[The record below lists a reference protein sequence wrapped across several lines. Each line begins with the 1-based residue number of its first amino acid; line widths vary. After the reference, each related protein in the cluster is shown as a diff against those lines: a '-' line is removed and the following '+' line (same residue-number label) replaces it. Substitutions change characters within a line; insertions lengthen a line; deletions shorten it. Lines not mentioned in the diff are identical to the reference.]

1 MRSVLTLTRGRKA
14 ALVSLLFHGLVLAV
28 FSWLFPLTQA
38 KEAEPEPYLELE
50 LSVDSD
56 EGGGISLPQESDGAG
71 SLAADLPTED
81 RVVERIYRSYS
92 SALRQ
97 TQVIP
102 EQAAISGDREI
113 GGTRDGTEGGA
124 GTGGYGDL
132 SGGGGAGSGEGGTGS
147 GGGNGGKSGNGAGT
161 AVRRQLIPPTPLAQ
175 PKPAYPAVARQEG
188 REGTVTVSIQILK
201 NGLPGTVSIM
211 ASSGYADLDEA
222 AVAVAYKWR
231 FTPARDRSNGQAVV
245 CSIKQ
250 DIVFN
255 LNN

>member
-1 MRSVLTLTRGRKA
+1 MRPVLAITRSRKA

-28 FSWLFPLTQA
+28 FSWLFPLTQV

-50 LSVDSD
+50 LAVDSD
-56 EGGGISLPQESDGAG
+56 EGGGISLPQESGGD
-71 SLAADLPTED
+71 SPMED
-81 RVVERIYRSYS
+81 RAVERIYRSYS

-97 TQVIP
+97 TQAIP
-102 EQAAISGDREI
+102 EQAAFSGDRES
-113 GGTRDGTEGGA
+113 GGAQDGTEDGA

-132 SGGGGAGSGEGGTGS
+132 SGGGRAGSGEGGTGS

-161 AVRRQLIPPTPLAQ
+161 AARRQLIPPTPLAQ
-175 PKPAYPAVARQEG
+175 PKPAYPAAARQEG

-201 NGLPGTVSIM
+201 NGLPGMVNLV
-211 ASSGYADLDEA
+211 ASSGYADLDGA
-222 AVAVAYKWR
+222 AVAVAYKWT
-231 FTPARDRSNGQAVV
+231 FTPARDRSSGQAVV